1 MKRIKDYI
9 RHILLVSFVLAYI
22 CGCANPVKD
31 DLIKVLILSGKN
43 NHEWKKTTPLLLKIY
58 KDSRL
63 FKTIITE
70 KPDTLTYNELK
81 KYDVVVSN
89 WNSWPDNDFRMTKE
103 WENDFLKYV
112 REGGGVVSIHAGASS
127 FYRWDEYHQIGIGR
141 WGKETNHGKPTKGK
155 ISGFDQTNPITTGLR
170 DFYIVDEIWEKTDIC
185 PGAKTL
191 ASVSATDEKDG
202 HLINDP
208 SIFVNQIEKGRSFFT
223 TLGHDERA
231 LLNSGLQIIL
241 LRATQWAA
249 NRKVTINPLSELK
262 EKIYSVVTNYSWNQ
276 SDTTLSLMNNSDII
290 WQYNFNNRFGKT
302 YFHPVS
308 VRNSTLTC
316 ASPPDHP
323 WHNGLWFSW
332 KYVNG
337 VNYWEYL
344 NDFKSDES
352 GYKSEGNTN
361 LQKIDIARNTD
372 FSADIRMEFLYIPEG
387 GNAVMSEKRDIHI
400 SPPLSDGSYFI
411 DHENIC
417 TPLIDEVILDRT
429 PVEVE
434 PGGKSWGG
442 YAGLSI
448 RFNQDLTSPEIIVP
462 TESGSY
468 RKNNWLYMGFNTL
481 TGDTAGIC
489 ILQNIKFTTQVTS
502 WYVINN
508 PDIPFFYYS
517 PAVLF
522 DSRIVLKKGDSLN
535 LKYRV
540 WIIPGKTG
548 KAEMQAK
555 YEEYV
560 KNISEYNQ

>member
-208 SIFVNQIEKGRSFFT
+208 SVFVNQIEKGRSF
-223 TLGHDERA
+223 LEQ
-231 LLNSGLQIIL
+231 LNGQ
-241 LRATQWAA
+241 
-249 NRKVTINPLSELK
+249 P
-262 EKIYSVVTNYSWNQ
+262 
-276 SDTTLSLMNNSDII
+276 
-290 WQYNFNNRFGKT
+290 
-302 YFHPVS
+302 
-308 VRNSTLTC
+308 
-316 ASPPDHP
+316 
-323 WHNGLWFSW
+323 
-332 KYVNG
+332 
-337 VNYWEYL
+337 
-344 NDFKSDES
+344 
-352 GYKSEGNTN
+352 
-361 LQKIDIARNTD
+361 
-372 FSADIRMEFLYIPEG
+372 
-387 GNAVMSEKRDIHI
+387 
-400 SPPLSDGSYFI
+400 
-411 DHENIC
+411 
-417 TPLIDEVILDRT
+417 
-429 PVEVE
+429 
-434 PGGKSWGG
+434 
-442 YAGLSI
+442 
-448 RFNQDLTSPEIIVP
+448 
-462 TESGSY
+462 
-468 RKNNWLYMGFNTL
+468 
-481 TGDTAGIC
+481 
-489 ILQNIKFTTQVTS
+489 
-502 WYVINN
+502 
-508 PDIPFFYYS
+508 
-517 PAVLF
+517 
-522 DSRIVLKKGDSLN
+522 
-535 LKYRV
+535 
-540 WIIPGKTG
+540 TG
-548 KAEMQAK
+548 KLQ
-555 YEEYV
+555 
-560 KNISEYNQ
+560 

>member
-1 MKRIKDYI
+1 MNRVKIFIHRIF
-9 RHILLVSFVLAYI
+9 LVSFVLTLV
-22 CGCANPVKD
+22 CGCIKQEKT
-31 DLIKVLILSGKN
+31 DLIKVLIISGKN
-43 NHEWKKTTPLLLKIY
+43 NHEWKKTTPLLVKIY

-63 FKTIITE
+63 FNTTITE

-81 KYDVVVSN
+81 KFDVVVSN
-89 WNSWPDNDFRMTKE
+89 WNSWPDNDFRMTRE
-103 WENDFLKYV
+103 WENDFLRFI

-127 FYRWDEYHQIGIGR
+127 FYSWDEYHRIGIGR
-141 WGKETNHGKPTKGK
+141 WGKETNHGKPARAK
-155 ISGFDQTNPITTGLR
+155 ISGFDQANPITTGLR
-170 DFYIVDEIWEKTDIC
+170 DFYIVDEIWEKTDIF
-185 PGAKTL
+185 PDAIPL
-191 ASVSATDEKDG
+191 ASVSATNGNDG
-202 HLINDP
+202 HLI
-208 SIFVNQIEKGRSFFT
+208 SESAVFVNQIEKGRCFYT

-231 LLNSGLQIIL
+231 FLNTGFQTIL

-249 NRKVTINPLSELK
+249 SRNVTTGTPSDLK
-262 EKIYSVVTNYSWNQ
+262 ELSSSHGTDFTWKQ
-276 SDTTLSLMNNSDII
+276 SDTTLCLMSSSVII

-332 KYVNG
+332 KYING

-344 NDFKSDES
+344 DDFKSEES
-352 GYKSEGNTN
+352 GYKSEGKTH
-361 LQKIDIARNTD
+361 LQKIDIVRNTD
-372 FSADIRMEFLYIPEG
+372 FSADIRMDFLYHPDG
-387 GNAVMSEKRDIHI
+387 SDAVMSEKRDIHI
-400 SPPLSDGSYFI
+400 SPPLGDGSYYI
-411 DHENIC
+411 DHENIFI
-417 TPLIDEVILDRT
+417 PLIDKVILDRT
-429 PVEVE
+429 PVEGE
-434 PGGKSWGG
+434 PEGKSWGG

-462 TESGSY
+462 DEKGNF

-489 ILQNIKFTTQVTS
+489 ILQNLKFTTTETS

-517 PAVLF
+517 PAALF
-522 DSRIVLKKGDSLN
+522 DGRIVLKKGDSLH

-540 WIIPGKTG
+540 WILPGLCTREKLQE
-548 KAEMQAK
+548 KFNN
-555 YEEYV
+555 YV
-560 KNISEYNQ
+560 Q